1 MKLIEIKTLN
11 QLQIEL
17 VKNGFSK
24 AGNDPFEY
32 EQTIPGSGEFAITY
46 MAQDME
52 PPKLKRIEPRTEIQV
67 NPRINAMFN
76 DRHPDVKGR
85 VFLLSAY
92 AYPNVESLRQPE
104 ISFNWPKW
112 EWGEADK
119 VKDNYPAGK
128 ILDWK
133 IYETFTS
140 STINLSGYEIDMD
153 NFEAD
158 IGGFMGSY
166 FTNLGVK

>member
-24 AGNDPFEY
+24 ADNDPFEY

-52 PPKLKRIEPRTEIQV
+52 PPKLERIEPRTEIQV
-67 NPRINAMFN
+67 NPKINAMFN

-92 AYPNVESLRQPE
+92 GYPNVESLRKPE
-104 ISFNWPKW
+104 ISFDWPKW

-166 FTNLGVK
+166 FTSLGVK

>member
-67 NPRINAMFN
+67 NPRINAIFN
-76 DRHPDVKGR
+76 DRHTDVKGR

-92 AYPNVESLRQPE
+92 GYPNVESLRKPE
-104 ISFNWPKW
+104 ISFDWPKW

-119 VKDNYPAGK
+119 VKDKYPAGK

-140 STINLSGYEIDMD
+140 STITLSGYEIDMD

-166 FTNLGVK
+166 FTSLGV

>member
-24 AGNDPFEY
+24 ADNDPFEY

-52 PPKLKRIEPRTEIQV
+52 PPKLERIEPRTEIQV
-67 NPRINAMFN
+67 NPRINAIFN
-76 DRHPDVKGR
+76 DRHTDVKGR

-92 AYPNVESLRQPE
+92 GYPNVESLRKPE
-104 ISFNWPKW
+104 ISFDWPKW

-140 STINLSGYEIDMD
+140 STITLSGYEIDMD

-166 FTNLGVK
+166 FTSLGVK

>member
-24 AGNDPFEY
+24 TGNDPFEY

-52 PPKLKRIEPRTEIQV
+52 PPKLERIEPRTEIQV
-67 NPRINAMFN
+67 NPRINAIFN
-76 DRHPDVKGR
+76 DRHTDVKGR

-92 AYPNVESLRQPE
+92 GYPNVESLRQPE

-166 FTNLGVK
+166 FTSLGV

>member
-17 VKNGFSK
+17 VKNGFTK
-24 AGNDPFEY
+24 ADNDPFE
-32 EQTIPGSGEFAITY
+32 EKQTIPGSGEFSITY

-52 PPKLKRIEPRTEIQV
+52 PPTLKRIEPRTEIQI
-67 NPRINAMFN
+67 NPTINAIFN
-76 DRHPDVKGR
+76 ARHPDVNGR
-85 VFLLSAY
+85 LFLLSAY
-92 AYPNVESLRQPE
+92 GYPNIESLKQPE

-128 ILDWK
+128 ILDWT

-140 STINLSGYEIDMD
+140 SSIKLSGYEIDMD

-166 FTNLGVK
+166 FTSLGVK